1 MFMIYVVQKGLS
13 AVPGRETPP
22 PTGAP
27 EGDGRRHRGG
37 SGPEREPGWRHG
49 PAGPRGGPHGF
60 RHGWG
65 SPFAGF
71 TVPAVLLLLRAGE
84 RHGYALRDE
93 LEGSGLIADV
103 DFGNLYRALRRME
116 VAGLVDSRW
125 EVGGEGP
132 GRRVYTLTAAGERY
146 LQQAADTLREVRASL
161 DRFFSRY
168 APTDGERG

>member
-1 MFMIYVVQKGLS
+1 M
-13 AVPGRETPP
+13 PGRDTPP

-27 EGDGRRHRGG
+27 EGEGRRHRGG
-37 SGPEREPGWRHG
+37 PAPDREPALRHG
-49 PAGPRGGPHGF
+49 PGGARGGPHGF

-71 TVPAVLLLLRAGE
+71 TVPAVLLLLRTGE

-93 LEGSGLIADV
+93 LEASGLIPDV

-116 VAGLVDSRW
+116 MAGLVDSRW

-132 GRRVYTLTAAGERY
+132 GRRVYTLTADGERY
-146 LQQAADTLREVRASL
+146 LRQAADALREVRATL
-161 DRFFSRY
+161 DRFFARY
-168 APTDGERG
+168 APTEGERG